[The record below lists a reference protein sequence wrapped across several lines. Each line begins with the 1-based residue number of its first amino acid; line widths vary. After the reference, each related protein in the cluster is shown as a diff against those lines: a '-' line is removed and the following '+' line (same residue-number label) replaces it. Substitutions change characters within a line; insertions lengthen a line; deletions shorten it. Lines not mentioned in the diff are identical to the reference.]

1 VIKGGAGGSVY
12 GYENNNLSQSMI
24 PKNELSGVNASGNF
38 FAKIKAKP
46 QFCSATVDFSA
57 DVLL

>member
-1 VIKGGAGGSVY
+1 MAGEV
-12 GYENNNLSQSMI
+12 NPNLSQSMI